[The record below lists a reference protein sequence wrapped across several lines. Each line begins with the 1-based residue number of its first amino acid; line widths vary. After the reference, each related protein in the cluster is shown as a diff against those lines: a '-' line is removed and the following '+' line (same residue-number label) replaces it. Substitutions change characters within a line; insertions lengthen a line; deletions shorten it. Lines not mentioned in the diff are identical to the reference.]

1 MSPGSEELLETYFW
15 DSGFFQFSILAT
27 WRGTEN
33 RDAKMFGGNF
43 TNLRATAADDGDTVH
58 FRQADQPPL
67 VLTKRKLQFDPKP
80 LEDADGLECNCYQ
93 SKSLSYKATPDHTV
107 TFNFISLDD
116 SNTNIKLYNG
126 GEKARIR
133 VAGTGKDANKE
144 CPGCVTQLYIRFP
157 EGESDCLES
166 STGGFA
172 FDNVIEFTVPESA
185 GVYPI
190 ITDWSWEF
198 TCNNAFRG
206 ANVDN
211 PIATLV
217 VVGKDIAATSYDS
230 KVRKRVSINEGA
242 APDDLQNAGH
252 TGSIHNISQRTK
264 CRKNPV
270 QLVCFGWFHIITTQP

>member
-1 MSPGSEELLETYFW
+1 
-15 DSGFFQFSILAT
+15 
-27 WRGTEN
+27 
-33 RDAKMFGGNF
+33 MFGGNF
-43 TNLRATAADDGDTVH
+43 TNLRATAADDGDTIH

-93 SKSLSYKATPDHTV
+93 SRSLSYKATPDHTI

-133 VAGTGKDANKE
+133 VVGTGKDANKE
-144 CPGCVTQLYIRFP
+144 CAGCVTQLYIRFP
-157 EGESDCLES
+157 EGESGCIVS

-172 FDNVIEFTVPESA
+172 FDDVIEFSVPETE

-190 ITDWSWEF
+190 LTDWSWEF

-217 VVGKDIAATSYDS
+217 VKDIAATSYDS

-252 TGSIHNISQRTK
+252 TGSIHNLTTHKMSQKSSATGMR
-264 CRKNPV
+264 RVVSYYHNPTLNMV
-270 QLVCFGWFHIITTQP
+270 RPALHIAIL